1 MKVLVKTKFS
11 LSKQR
16 EMVATMAHA
25 MVDARGDKLSFGNV
39 GIPYKPNDWDDSF
52 WTIDAGNDWKIKFYS
67 EDNSIFEIIHRYQ
80 INDNRTE
87 YSSVNEAV
95 KSLAGL
101 LAYRLSGKVEIK

>member
-1 MKVLVKTKFS
+1 MQVLVKTKFNVTE
-11 LSKQR
+11 KR
-16 EMVATMAHA
+16 EFIATLASA
-25 MVDARGDKLSFGNV
+25 MVEASGEKSPYKREGL
-39 GIPYKPNDWDDSF
+39 PYKPNDWDDSF
-52 WTIDAGNDWKIKFYS
+52 WTIDSGNDWKIKFYS
-67 EDNSIFEIIHRYQ
+67 EDKSIFEIIHRYQ